1 MEVIKFNGTSWNVG
15 WIKSMAKAQFL
26 KHPNNEGYDEKK
38 LVELYDLIKPPKKVT
53 PIVDDLDAE

>member
-15 WIKSMAKAQFL
+15 WIKSMTKAQFL
-26 KHPNNEGYDEKK
+26 KHPNNIGYDEKK
-38 LVELYDLIKPPKKVT
+38 LVELYDLIKPPKKIT